1 MTARLGTKIIDVLE
15 QAGELYLKK
24 TAPDA
29 YAAFL
34 LQVGGAD
41 TLRVYEASATYWDRV
56 QAMLDSFF
64 TSAERAEIATR
75 LVEEVG
81 TRRRPELRSFLD
93 HARAER
99 QMQVLIAATS
109 AAAATW
115 SSQAIAARRVR

>member
-1 MTARLGTKIIDVLE
+1 MTARLGAKIIDVLE

-41 TLRVYEASATYWDRV
+41 TLRVYEASATYWERV

-64 TSAERAEIATR
+64 TSAERAEIAAR
-75 LVEEVG
+75 LIEQVG
-81 TRRRPELRSFLD
+81 LRCRPELGSFLD

-99 QMQVLIAATS
+99 QMQDLIAVAS
-109 AAAATW
+109 AGAASRST
-115 SSQAIAARRVR
+115 QVIAGRRAG

>member
-1 MTARLGTKIIDVLE
+1 MTARLGARIIDVLE
-15 QAGELYLKK
+15 QAGELYLKR

-34 LQVGGAD
+34 LQVGGTD
-41 TLRVYEASATYWDRV
+41 TLRVYEASATYWERV

-64 TSAERAEIATR
+64 TSAERAEIAAR
-75 LVEEVG
+75 LIDQVG

-99 QMQVLIAATS
+99 QMQDLIAAAS
-109 AAAATW
+109 AVATR
-115 SSQAIAARRVR
+115 STEAIAARRGR

>member
-1 MTARLGTKIIDVLE
+1 MTARLGAKIIDVLE
-15 QAGELYLKK
+15 QAGELYLKR

-41 TLRVYEASATYWDRV
+41 TLRVYEASATYWERV

-64 TSAERAEIATR
+64 TSAERAEIAAR
-75 LVEEVG
+75 LIEEVG
-81 TRRRPELRSFLD
+81 MRRRPELRSFLD

-99 QMQVLIAATS
+99 QMQDLIAATS
-109 AAAATW
+109 AVATR
-115 SSQAIAARRVR
+115 STQTIAARRGR

>member
-1 MTARLGTKIIDVLE
+1 LGAKIIDVLE

-29 YAAFL
+29 YAVFL

-41 TLRVYEASATYWDRV
+41 TLRVYEASATYWERV

-64 TSAERAEIATR
+64 TSAERAEIAAR
-75 LVEEVG
+75 LIEQVG
-81 TRRRPELRSFLD
+81 LRCRPELGSFLD

-99 QMQVLIAATS
+99 QMQDLIAVAS
-109 AAAATW
+109 AGAASRST
-115 SSQAIAARRVR
+115 QVIAGRRAG

>member
-1 MTARLGTKIIDVLE
+1 MTARLGAKVIDVLE
-15 QAGELYLKK
+15 QAGEVYLKK

-41 TLRVYEASATYWDRV
+41 TLRVYEASATYWERV

-64 TSAERAEIATR
+64 TSAERAEIAAR
-75 LVEEVG
+75 LIEQAG
-81 TRRRPELRSFLD
+81 LHRRPELGSFLD

-99 QMQVLIAATS
+99 QMQDLIAA
-109 AAAATW
+109 ATAGAVRGRT
-115 SSQAIAARRVR
+115 QVIAARRAS